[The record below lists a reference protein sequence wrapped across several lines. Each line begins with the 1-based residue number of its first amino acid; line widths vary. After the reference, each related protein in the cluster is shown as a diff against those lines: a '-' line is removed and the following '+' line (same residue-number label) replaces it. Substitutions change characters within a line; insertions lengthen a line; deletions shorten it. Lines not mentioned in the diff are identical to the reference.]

1 MRALQPQTLCPISRS
16 TDLMGD
22 RWSLLVIRELFM
34 GLSRFHDLQAQTGAT
49 PQLLTARLKRLQAD
63 GLVERHAYSQRPLRY
78 EYRLTPMGR
87 DLMPVILALRAWG
100 EKWCKSPDEGLA
112 VRMFHAACGT
122 ELGLDYAC
130 PKCAI
135 TVPWTQAQARPNPA
149 YIEERQ
155 ERAAAFGAASARP
168 ASS

>member
-22 RWSLLVIRELFM
+22 RWSLLVIRELFI

-63 GLVERHAYSQRPLRY
+63 GLVERQAYSQRPLRY

-122 ELGLDYAC
+122 ELGLDDTC

-135 TVPWTQAQARPNPA
+135 TGPWTQAQARPNPA
-149 YIEERQ
+149 YLEERQ

>member
-1 MRALQPQTLCPISRS
+1 MRALEHPTLCPIARS

-63 GLVERHAYSQRPLRY
+63 GLVERQAYSQRPLRY
-78 EYRLTPMGR
+78 EYRLTQMGR

-100 EKWCKSPDEGLA
+100 EKWCKTPDEGLA
-112 VRMFHAACGT
+112 VRMFHRACST
-122 ELGLDYAC
+122 ELDLDYRC
-130 PKCAI
+130 PKCAM
-135 TVPWTQAQARPNPA
+135 TVPWGEAQPWPNPA

-155 ERAAAFGAASARP
+155 QRAAEFGRA
-168 ASS
+168 

>member
-1 MRALQPQTLCPISRS
+1 VRTLQHPTLCPIARS

-63 GLVERHAYSQRPLRY
+63 GLVERHAYSQRPPRY
-78 EYRLTPMGR
+78 EYRLTEMGR
-87 DLMPVILALRAWG
+87 DLMPVVLALRAWG
-100 EKWCKSPDEGLA
+100 EKWCKAPDEGVA

-122 ELGLDYAC
+122 ELDLDYHC

-135 TVPWTQAQARPNPA
+135 TVPWAQAQPWPNPA

-155 ERAAAFGAASARP
+155 QRAADFGRRP
-168 ASS
+168 ES